1 MRYDNDEESNE
12 NAMIVKD
19 CNGNILND
27 GDAVQLTK
35 DLNVKGCSLN
45 LKRGAKMKKIRL
57 IEGDTDNIECREGKT
72 TIVIKT
78 CFLKKV

>member
-1 MRYDNDEESNE
+1 MDEETSGE
-12 NAMIVKD
+12 ECKD
-19 CNGNILND
+19 CNGNVLED

-45 LKRGAKMKKIRL
+45 LKRGAKMKKIKL
-57 IEGDTDNIECREGKT
+57 TADPEAVECREGKT